1 MSFEDQILNYLRSMK
16 GSYDV
21 KGDFTGFGRRDL
33 QSIIAVYKDS
43 QVGVGNM
50 QAMGLDILR
59 YILDVQI
66 ERLY

>member
-1 MSFEDQILNYLRSMK
+1 MK

-50 QAMGLDILR
+50 QAKGLDILR

>member
-1 MSFEDQILNYLRSMK
+1 MK

-50 QAMGLDILR
+50 QAKGLDILR

-66 ERLY
+66 ESPNLLGLL

>member
-1 MSFEDQILNYLRSMK
+1 MK

-21 KGDFTGFGRRDL
+21 KGDFTGFSCRDL
-33 QSIIAVYKDS
+33 QSIIAIYKNRDS
-43 QVGVGNM
+43 WRLPGGVGDM